1 MKRTRYTKYTGD
13 LASEL
18 GLDDVM
24 QATVD
29 PTVGEWMDECGL
41 LSEAG
46 PSSNGKGKE
55 KARRGK
61 RNPNEDAL
69 RDVLVEKTAGGKKRG
84 GDGELHELNSRR
96 SEGHRRPEPEELT
109 L

>member
-1 MKRTRYTKYTGD
+1 
-13 LASEL
+13 
-18 GLDDVM
+18 
-24 QATVD
+24 
-29 PTVGEWMDECGL
+29 MDECGL

-69 RDVLVEKTAGGKKRG
+69 RDVGRFKLGTAAVGGRVEDDCWYYIKPR
-84 GDGELHELNSRR
+84 
-96 SEGHRRPEPEELT
+96 
-109 L
+109 